1 MRHKGR
7 LATIASILASASLVL
22 AACGSS
28 PSSKGTTGHPGPGT
42 SGGNTGASVGEHN
55 KLNALG
61 SGSPH
66 YGGTLTIVGSGDI
79 DKLDTCCAYY
89 TVTYEILRALSRQ
102 LVSYQTSYSNP
113 NPVNV
118 SPDLASSYKI
128 SNGGTT
134 YTFNLRS
141 GIYWDEPS
149 GKLPVTAQDEVLGLK
164 RLCNPVSPAPPLAYW
179 ENNIVGMKAF
189 CSAFQKVSMPSAAS
203 GQVKAI
209 KSFIDS
215 HNISGVTAPNSK
227 TVVIKLMKPNSS
239 FLNIMALPM
248 SSPVPPTILQ
258 WVPGSV
264 QEEQH
269 FISDGPYT
277 LASFGAGG
285 YNPGVSFHLV
295 KNPYWKQATDPL
307 RHQYVNAITV
317 TEGQNP
323 TTIQQELQTGSADL
337 EWDTTVPAA
346 DVQSLSSSPQYLAV
360 YAGGIEY
367 MAFNMKSKAD
377 GGALQKPAVRIAL
390 QYCMNKKHLIQVSG
404 GPGVNTPSNQIL
416 SPQITGFKKLNT
428 YATPNTDSGN
438 PGKCKAMLKA
448 AGYPHGL
455 TLTLVYANN
464 PPMPAQFSAVQS
476 DFAKAGVKIV
486 GNEQPSQGEYFNY
499 LETPSNKAHWDL
511 AFGLWVPDWQ
521 GNSADSFFSPLL
533 DGRLYT
539 TGSTNYGDY
548 NDPKV
553 NSGIDKALHAT
564 SVATAANDWAALDKY
579 AMTKNPPWIPMLYQ
593 ALPQFVGKNVVHAI
607 YNGDIGYVDITD
619 LWLK

>member
-1 MRHKGR
+1 MRQRSR
-7 LATIASILASASLVL
+7 LALIGSFLAVASLVL

-28 PSSKGTTGHPGPGT
+28 PSGKSSGTGGATTPTGNAG
-42 SGGNTGASVGEHN
+42 SAIGEHN
-55 KLNALG
+55 KLPALG
-61 SGSPH
+61 SGKPV

-102 LVSYQTSYSNP
+102 LVSYKTTATDP
-113 NPVNV
+113 NPTTPV
-118 SPDLASSYKI
+118 PDLASSY
-128 SNGGTT
+128 SVSPNGLT
-134 YTFNLRS
+134 YTFHLRS
-141 GIYWDEPS
+141 GIYWDEPT

-179 ENNIVGMKAF
+179 ENNIAGMQSY
-189 CSAFQKVSMPSAAS
+189 CSGFQAIKVPTSPSA
-203 GQVKAI
+203 QVKAL
-209 KSFIDS
+209 KNYIDS
-215 HNISGVTAPNSK
+215 HNISGVSAPNST

-239 FLNIMALPM
+239 FINIMAMPM

-258 WVPGSV
+258 WVPGSI

-277 LASFGAGG
+277 LASFGPGG

-295 KNPYWKQATDPL
+295 RNPYWSQATDPL
-307 RHQYVNAITV
+307 RHQYFNAITV
-317 TEGQNP
+317 TEGENP
-323 TTIQQELQTGSADL
+323 TTVQQQLETGSADL

-346 DVQSLSSSPQYLAV
+346 SVEQLSSSPQYLAV
-360 YAGGIEY
+360 FAGGIEY
-367 MAFNMKSKAD
+367 LVFNMKSTAD

-390 QYCMNKKHLIQVSG
+390 QYCMDKRHMIQVSG
-404 GPGVNTPSNQIL
+404 GPGVNAAANQIL
-416 SPQITGFKKLNT
+416 APQITGFKQYNT
-428 YATPNTDSGN
+428 YATPGN
-438 PGKCKAMLKA
+438 AGEPSKCKSMLAK

-464 PPMPAQFSAVQS
+464 PPMPAQAAALQS
-476 DFAKAGVKIV
+476 DFAKAGVTIKF
-486 GNEQPSQGEYFNY
+486 NEQPSQGEYFNY
-499 LETPSNKAHWDL
+499 LETPSNKAHWDM
-511 AFGLWVPDWQ
+511 AFGLWVPDWM

-548 NDPKV
+548 NDPVV
-553 NSGIDKALHAT
+553 NAGIDKALHAV
-564 SVATAANDWAALDKY
+564 SLSQAASDWAALDKY

-593 ALPQFVGKNVVHAI
+593 ALPQFIGKNVVHAM
-607 YNGDIGYVDITD
+607 YNGDLGYVDITN
-619 LWLK
+619 LWVKK